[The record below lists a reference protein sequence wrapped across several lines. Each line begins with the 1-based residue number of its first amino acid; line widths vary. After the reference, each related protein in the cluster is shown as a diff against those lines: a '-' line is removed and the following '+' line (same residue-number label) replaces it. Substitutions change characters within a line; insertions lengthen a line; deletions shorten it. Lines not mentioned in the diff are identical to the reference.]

1 MTLAVDITIKNPIK
15 DRYNI
20 ISKVSSWSDTARPA
34 IAIDMKEKI
43 APTIQGAA
51 LPYGVFEFLIIT
63 TSLVFKRRT
72 RRWFG

>member
-1 MTLAVDITIKNPIK
+1 
-15 DRYNI
+15 
-20 ISKVSSWSDTARPA
+20 
-34 IAIDMKEKI
+34 MKEKI

-72 RRWFG
+72 RR